1 MTSVASGDKI
11 RGARWDYKAFSGPH
25 NSPLVACDREYPDG
39 DTSAAHVTFQHL
51 IHLILA
57 L

>member
-1 MTSVASGDKI
+1 VTSVASGDKI

-39 DTSAAHVTFQHL
+39 DTSAAHVTFH
-51 IHLILA
+51 
-57 L
+57 